1 MSIVEIIRC
10 RRAERRSTI
19 EMCRRLEQEDR
30 HNWLVDRV
38 FILHHDELT
47 DFQNKK
53 INDWLSLSLT
63 HDHSRRLT
71 MRQVKVR
78 FNHRSQ
84 RKNFFINA
92 DSRSFSLI
100 HDAHSE
106 SEMHSSSA
114 KTELRRFVKIRF
126 VVSLMKTSCFM
137 ILLERTFVSW
147 RFFLLLHSRRRHAS
161 WSLSK
166 RTSHFDDFILNTRV
180 LLRAMKILFLLAYLY
195 EQLTIFFNLAYFY
208 ERLTILFNYSRIST
222 SNLCRIWSN
231 NSQSR

>member
-1 MSIVEIIRC
+1 MSKT
-10 RRAERRSTI
+10 RRRRSTI
-19 EMCRRLEQEDR
+19 DELTDSKNKKID
-30 HNWLVDRV
+30 NWLVDKV
-38 FILHHDELT
+38 FIFYHDELI

-106 SEMHSSSA
+106 SEMHSSFA

-126 VVSLMKTSCFM
+126 VASLMKTSCFM
-137 ILLERTFVSW
+137 IFFERTFVSLTW
-147 RFFLLLHSRRRHAS
+147 RCS
-161 WSLSK
+161 
-166 RTSHFDDFILNTRV
+166 
-180 LLRAMKILFLLAYLY
+180 M
-195 EQLTIFFNLAYFY
+195 
-208 ERLTILFNYSRIST
+208 
-222 SNLCRIWSN
+222 
-231 NSQSR
+231 